1 MGHIII
7 VGIILFLF
15 GLYLAFF
22 AHSTIWYT
30 FFTIGGFLLFEGLNV
45 SNGFSVLRKK
55 TRFVLVWFAFILIAV
70 AGELVCNTWLNLWD
84 YPSFN
89 EMEFFFHALIIGYP
103 FTGFFG
109 LGVFV
114 FLEGLF
120 PERRAKWI
128 VLPVSAFLLGY
139 LVEYPN
145 VFAYEWKY
153 INWPLGEF
161 LGIPILAS
169 LLWIL
174 LLFALL
180 FKKPFQVDF
189 WED

>member
-22 AHSTIWYT
+22 VHSTIWYT
-30 FFTIGGFLLFEGLNV
+30 FFIIGGFLLFEGLNV

-55 TRFVLVWFAFILIAV
+55 MSFVLVWFAFILIAV

-89 EMEFFFHALIIGYP
+89 EVEFLFHALIIGYP

-109 LGVFV
+109 LGAFV
-114 FLEGLF
+114 FLERLF

-161 LGIPILAS
+161 LGIPVLAS

-180 FKKPFQVDF
+180 FRKPFVAPR
-189 WED
+189 